1 MIRAAEFLRDSLKKA
16 GADRAD
22 VFPTAGNPVVY
33 AEKIISKKLP
43 TVLVYG
49 HYDVQPAEPFD
60 LWNSPPF
67 EPEVRD
73 GRIWARGADDDKG
86 QLFMHVKAFEF
97 MTTTGTLPCNV
108 KFMIEGEEE
117 IGSVSLEKFCRD
129 NKKMLEA
136 NVILISDT
144 TMIAPDIPSITTG
157 LRGLSYVQVELSG
170 PGHDLHS
177 GIYGGAV
184 L

>member
-1 MIRAAEFLRDSLKKA
+1 M
-16 GADRAD
+16 
-22 VFPTAGNPVVY
+22 
-33 AEKIISKKLP
+33 
-43 TVLVYG
+43 LVYG

-108 KFMIEGEEE
+108 KFMIGEGNRIGKSGE
-117 IGSVSLEKFCRD
+117 ICRSLK
-129 NKKMLEA
+129 
-136 NVILISDT
+136 
-144 TMIAPDIPSITTG
+144 
-157 LRGLSYVQVELSG
+157 
-170 PGHDLHS
+170 
-177 GIYGGAV
+177 GA
-184 L
+184 